1 MSEPTQASAPA
12 PLRERPRWLAWLS
25 RYGTALWFGAMA
37 ALVVMRWPVIKG
49 YYYKATDA
57 VAPAT
62 TIAWRTDVDA
72 ALVEARREGK
82 LVVVDFTADWC
93 PPCLAMKHDV
103 WPDARVARAVADR
116 FVPVLIDTDRDG
128 ATTARYDVEGIP
140 TVLVLDAAGAVV
152 DRGAPLTAGGMLGFL
167 ERSSPATP

>member
-1 MSEPTQASAPA
+1 MSDTTAPSASAPPA
-12 PLRERPRWLAWLS
+12 ARPRWRVWLA
-25 RYGTALWFGAMA
+25 RYETPLWIVAM
-37 ALVVMRWPVIKG
+37 LVLVWMRWPVIKG

-72 ALVEARREGK
+72 ALAEAGRDGK

-103 WPDARVARAVADR
+103 WPDRRVARAVADR

-128 ATTARYDVEGIP
+128 PRRRRATGSRAFPRCWCSTRTGV
-140 TVLVLDAAGAVV
+140 
-152 DRGAPLTAGGMLGFL
+152 
-167 ERSSPATP
+167 

>member
-1 MSEPTQASAPA
+1 MSDTSARPA
-12 PLRERPRWLAWLS
+12 PVPPAARPRWRVWLA
-25 RYGTALWFGAMA
+25 RYETPLWIVAMVVLVGA
-37 ALVVMRWPVIKG
+37 RWPVIKG

-62 TIAWRTDVDA
+62 TIQWRTDVDA
-72 ALVEARREGK
+72 ALAEAGRDGK

-103 WPDARVARAVADR
+103 WPDPRVARAVADR

-128 ATTARYDVEGIP
+128 ATTARYGVEGIP
-140 TVLVLDAAGAVV
+140 TVLVLAGDGRVV

-167 ERSSPATP
+167 ERSSPAR